1 MGTIN
6 DVRNLVNDLLSKE
19 FVFTTYYGEHKLSV
33 KSIGYRFEFNNR
45 KRAFG
50 TCNYNQKKIGLS
62 LPLCTENLDKIDSRI
77 YNTMLHEIAHALS
90 VHVYGI
96 RFGRGHGA
104 NWVSIAKQIGCDGK
118 RCFEVE
124 TVNIPKAKYSLICD
138 SCGTE
143 RSKHRKVSRTYACA
157 RCCREHNGGKF
168 SDKFILRF
176 VVNNLEISK

>member
-1 MGTIN
+1 MKTIN
-6 DVRNLVNDLLSKE
+6 DVIELANELLNKE
-19 FVFTTYYGEHKLSV
+19 FTFTTYYGTHNVSA

-50 TCNYNQKKIGLS
+50 TCNYSQKIIGLS

-77 YNTMLHEIAHALS
+77 YNTILHEIAHALS

-104 NWVSIAKQIGCDGK
+104 NWVSVAKQIGCDGK
-118 RCFEVE
+118 RCFDSE
-124 TVNIPKAKYSLICD
+124 TVNMPKAKYRLVCD
-138 SCGTE
+138 SCGAE
-143 RSKHRKVSRTYACA
+143 SPKHRKGSRTSACG

-168 SDKFILRF
+168 SDKFILKF
-176 VVNNLEISK
+176 VVNNLELSK